1 MSYIQLPV
9 QIIPRKIT
17 EYNLEVFYP
26 AVVGGVNPEVM
37 QKINREILDLVNHLI
52 TEQGYFQ
59 EPKTTQVNGYFE
71 IKTNERGVLSL
82 SIINYTYRYHA
93 AHGMTIIKSLTFDI
107 ESGKVYELGELFKP
121 ESDYL
126 KKLSDIVLK
135 QIKEREIDLLGEFK
149 PVKPN
154 QDYYIADKSLVIY
167 YQLYEI
173 TPYVFGFP
181 QFPIS
186 VYEIQD
192 IINEDGPLGVM
203 LING

>member
-1 MSYIQLPV
+1 M
-9 QIIPRKIT
+9 
-17 EYNLEVFYP
+17 
-26 AVVGGVNPEVM
+26 
-37 QKINREILDLVNHLI
+37 
-52 TEQGYFQ
+52 
-59 EPKTTQVNGYFE
+59 
-71 IKTNERGVLSL
+71 
-82 SIINYTYRYHA
+82 
-93 AHGMTIIKSLTFDI
+93 
-107 ESGKVYELGELFKP
+107 
-121 ESDYL
+121 